1 MKVARYILIILF
13 VLTADAVGAQRF
25 FNLTAEDVN
34 VDSMLPKVN
43 HTMPLPLDYEDSV
56 YVCEILY
63 PEFLEMS
70 QKDID
75 SYSRLAGEIPPS
87 LPDVEQ
93 TVIVNKKR
101 PYMLFSLTPVVFHNG
116 KYRFLVSFMLKVE
129 AFPKADSGKAK
140 SNTRRRSSSAELDAT
155 GRYATHSV
163 LKEGTWAKIAV
174 PSTGF
179 YQLTDNV
186 VKRAGFTDINKV
198 KIYGYGGNLV
208 PEVLSPDY
216 ITKTDDLQEVP
227 SCIVNGKRLF
237 FAKGPVS
244 WDSATSNVRTRNPY
258 SSKGYYF
265 ITQTDEEP
273 LLVSD
278 AELLAAN
285 YPVADD
291 YHSLYEVDDFAWYEG
306 GRNLVEAAQIALGS
320 SKTYYLDTP
329 GDDTSGVLTACVTA
343 GTNST
348 FRLTVNGKEYPET
361 TISLSKYDKAMFTTV
376 TYNVDAHP
384 TDTVT
389 LTCLSGGLCV
399 LTISPSAHQ
408 LHARLRTCR
417 TGHSLRQSMSIVS

>member
-1 MKVARYILIILF
+1 MKVARYILNILF

-186 VKRAGFTDINKV
+186 V
-198 KIYGYGGNLV
+198 
-208 PEVLSPDY
+208 
-216 ITKTDDLQEVP
+216 
-227 SCIVNGKRLF
+227 
-237 FAKGPVS
+237 
-244 WDSATSNVRTRNPY
+244 
-258 SSKGYYF
+258 
-265 ITQTDEEP
+265 ITQF
-273 LLVSD
+273 L
-278 AELLAAN
+278 
-285 YPVADD
+285 
-291 YHSLYEVDDFAWYEG
+291 SLY
-306 GRNLVEAAQIALGS
+306 
-320 SKTYYLDTP
+320 
-329 GDDTSGVLTACVTA
+329 CV
-343 GTNST
+343 
-348 FRLTVNGKEYPET
+348 
-361 TISLSKYDKAMFTTV
+361 
-376 TYNVDAHP
+376 
-384 TDTVT
+384 
-389 LTCLSGGLCV
+389 
-399 LTISPSAHQ
+399 
-408 LHARLRTCR
+408 
-417 TGHSLRQSMSIVS
+417 GHSSCPLQISS